1 MVIILAVSLLI
12 ALEKVFHSQ
21 LLLTVVAHKVLGMP
35 GFTKSS
41 HNLREREDTKL
52 KGKHSPVFDNV
63 TLIRGRKI
71 ATQTQLRSL
80 AYIK

>member
-1 MVIILAVSLLI
+1 MVIVLAVSLLI

-41 HNLREREDTKL
+41 HNLSDNLLVASSTMAL
-52 KGKHSPVFDNV
+52 GHCVHSLSADVRV
-63 TLIRGRKI
+63 
-71 ATQTQLRSL
+71 
-80 AYIK
+80 